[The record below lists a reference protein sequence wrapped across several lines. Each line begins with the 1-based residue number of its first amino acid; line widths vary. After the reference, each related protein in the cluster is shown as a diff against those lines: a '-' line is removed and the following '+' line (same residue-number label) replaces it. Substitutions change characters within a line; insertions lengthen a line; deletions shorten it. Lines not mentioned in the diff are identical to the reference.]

1 MPHIMYLV
9 LKITKLHRVASYNK
23 KKDIFQKFLIWLK
36 PFNDLKY
43 NHMDIGCNMS
53 LENDKGL

>member
-9 LKITKLHRVASYNK
+9 LKLPNSTMWEVIK
-23 KKDIFQKFLIWLK
+23 KKDFFKKFLIWLK
-36 PFNDLKY
+36 TLNDLKY

-53 LENDKGL
+53 LKNDTGL